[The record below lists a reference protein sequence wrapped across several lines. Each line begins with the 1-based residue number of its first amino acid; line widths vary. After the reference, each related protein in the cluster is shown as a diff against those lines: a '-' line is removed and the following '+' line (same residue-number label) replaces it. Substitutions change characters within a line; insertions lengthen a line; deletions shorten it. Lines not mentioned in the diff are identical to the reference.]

1 MACGLFVTWILGMAL
16 QQIGLLFHGSAGTF
30 LQNSGAMAISLTG
43 AGIGIG
49 IASRLGENTFSC
61 LCAAIAGMTGAF
73 SQEILNGSFF
83 TEPKSFLE
91 MGYGDPLGAFLA
103 AFAAIEI
110 SRFLLGKT
118 SLDYLLR
125 PFLVFWGAACADSGS
140 VFL

>member
-49 IASRLGENTFSC
+49 IASWEKP
-61 LCAAIAGMTGAF
+61 AWI
-73 SQEILNGSFF
+73 
-83 TEPKSFLE
+83 
-91 MGYGDPLGAFLA
+91 
-103 AFAAIEI
+103 I
-110 SRFLLGKT
+110 SW
-118 SLDYLLR
+118 R

>member
-1 MACGLFVTWILGMAL
+1 MKNIFHRFFIEGFRGMACGLFVTWILGMAL

-73 SQEILNGSFF
+73 SQEILN
-83 TEPKSFLE
+83 
-91 MGYGDPLGAFLA
+91 
-103 AFAAIEI
+103 EI
-110 SRFLLGKT
+110 GRAH
-118 SLDYLLR
+118 
-125 PFLVFWGAACADSGS
+125 V
-140 VFL
+140 